1 MFIYFFSFGFI
12 GGSVLYLEARSAW
25 LPLFLLLMID
35 AISL

>member
-12 GGSVLYLEARSAW
+12 GGSVLDLEASNAW
-25 LPLFLLLMID
+25 LPFFLLLMID